1 VVSNGPTPRL
11 LFVSEFAGDD
21 DWHYPSVAAAL
32 AALPELIECSPVRGF
47 STNRTGGGLHFRRL
61 LNGAWVYLRLPFAL
75 AASMAR
81 RESVAIVCITT
92 PPGIHLWCALLGRL
106 TGTPVV
112 CWLMDYHPEI
122 EARWLE
128 QREWGRPGARLLRWL
143 DRRALRCCRG
153 IIALDDAMASL
164 CRSRAPAVRV
174 ESFPTWPSRELSGLE
189 PAQPGR
195 RDAKELE
202 LRLLHAGSL
211 GRAHD
216 LDALSRLLD
225 AIPVRCR
232 LTLLGADERTRR
244 AFSALATSHDVDLV
258 VRPRLAPEA
267 FAKALA
273 TSGADF
279 GIVLLKDR
287 YAGLVSPSKFTAYAA
302 AAIPVLT
309 IGPPGTTA
317 HRLAAEFGA
326 GVHLPNDPGNDEL
339 VRAAEQL
346 MDPAARTTFRSRAV
360 EARDWLRRYDAEAFA
375 ALLADMVHPDG
386 A

>member
-1 VVSNGPTPRL
+1 MSNGPTPHL

-32 AALPELIECSPVRGF
+32 AALPEPIECTPVRGF
-47 STNRTGGGLHFRRL
+47 STNRTGGGLHRRRL
-61 LNGAWVYLRLPFAL
+61 LNGVWVYLRLPLAL
-75 AASMAR
+75 VASMAR
-81 RESVAIVCITT
+81 RESVAIVCVTT
-92 PPGIHLWCALLGRL
+92 PPGIQLWCALLGRL

-128 QREWGRPGARLLRWL
+128 QRAWGRPFARLLRWL
-143 DRRALRCCRG
+143 DRRALRRCRG

-164 CRSRAPAVRV
+164 CRSRAPGVRI
-174 ESFPTWPSRELSGLE
+174 ESFPTWPSGELADLE
-189 PAQPGR
+189 PSPAEQ
-195 RDAKELE
+195 RDEHHPE
-202 LRLLHAGSL
+202 PHLLHAGSL

-216 LDALSRLLD
+216 LDALSRVLD
-225 AIPVRCR
+225 GIPVRCR

-244 AFSALATSHDVDLV
+244 AFSALAASHDVEFD
-258 VRPRLAPEA
+258 VRPRLAAEA

-273 TSGADF
+273 GSGADF

-317 HRLAAEFGA
+317 HRLAKELGA

-339 VRAAEQL
+339 ARAAEQL
-346 MDPAARTTFRSRAV
+346 IDPAARTTFRSRAL
-360 EARDWLRRYDAEAFA
+360 EARDWLRRYDAAAFA